1 MPGIYV
7 HIPFCRQ
14 KCSYCDFCSFAD
26 KSAYEEAYMACLY
39 KEMEFRKEQL
49 KDYTFDTVYFGG
61 GTPSVIDP
69 KYIYGAVNQIQKC
82 FRLAKNP
89 EVTLE
94 LNPGTISENKVATY
108 KRAGINRYSIGLQ
121 TAIDEQLEDLGRIH
135 NVRDYVY
142 ATTLLKGENFS
153 TDVMLGLKNQTRDDI
168 FKTIELAYKC
178 GSSHIS
184 MYALTVEPGTPI
196 YTDYLNGELPDGDEV
211 AEMYDYGRVLLK
223 ERGYERYEVSNFAKP
238 GRQSRHNLNYW
249 RRGEYIGF
257 GLSASSFVMGNRITN
272 TFDLDGYMKCIL
284 SGFIP
289 AVDSEGVTRKD
300 ARFEKIMLALR
311 TSEGLDVPAFE
322 KEFGVGFADLYQNA
336 LRKNE
341 PYLER
346 VGGRLKI
353 RDEYLYVQN
362 SILGPFGE
370 HREGAK

>member
-211 AEMYDYGRVLLK
+211 AELYEYGRGLLAEK
-223 ERGYERYEVSNFAKP
+223 GYRRYEVSNFCKK
-238 GRQSRHNLNYW
+238 GFESRHNLNYW
-249 RRGEYIGF
+249 RRGEYV
-257 GLSASSFVMGNRITN
+257 GLGVSASSFFSGRRLLN
-272 TFDLDGYMKCIL
+272 TTDLDEYMKCIL
-284 SGFIP
+284 SGFYPVI
-289 AVDSEGVTRKD
+289 DSEEVSTQDAKFEFIMLGLRTVYGVSGKAYREQFGSDWKQDFAAAYARTQRYLLEEGDVTR
-300 ARFEKIMLALR
+300 
-311 TSEGLDVPAFE
+311 
-322 KEFGVGFADLYQNA
+322 
-336 LRKNE
+336 
-341 PYLER
+341 
-346 VGGRLKI
+346 I
-353 RDEYLYVQN
+353 RDEYLFVQN
-362 SILGPFGE
+362 QILSE
-370 HREGAK
+370 YAN